1 MELNEIKEI
10 TNPLDKLKNR
20 PIPKKNISTTI
31 YLEPQNINLS
41 SSAKL
46 VKNECKFVDKRKE
59 MKIDRENIMKRL
71 QNVQSTRIVNTI
83 VRVSESSKK
92 INKITMKPSVVDSD
106 SSSSSSSDSD
116 SDNEEQSSPNKP
128 MILREAVELREPV
141 ESKES
146 LESRELK
153 DKQIKPRNQTQS
165 QKMKIT
171 RKKREKLSEAK
182 QTEDIGENNIKGI
195 IVKQDDGTT
204 TELFT
209 PNDLIEGIPK
219 REPITIKTS
228 NYYLNNRKLFIE
240 KLESLFDYYKKN
252 TDFLDSTNAEENQL
266 LLHQRIA
273 REYLNVHTP
282 YRGLLLY
289 FGLGTGKSATAV
301 AIAEGLKSNKRIFLM
316 IPASLETN
324 FINEIKKFGDPI
336 YKKRQHWVFYS
347 TNNQEDN
354 INSLSQ
360 ILGLPRSYVKKNKGV
375 WFMDIRQQ
383 SNYDSL
389 ETHKKTQIDE
399 QLTEMIKAKYHQINY
414 NANNLKQKINDLS
427 RNDTVNPFDNSVVI
441 IDEAHKLISMIV
453 NRVNRM
459 SNKKVQQA
467 QSQAVTIK
475 IYNYLMT
482 ASNCRVVLLTGTPV
496 VNYPNEIAVLF
507 NMLRGAIKTWNI
519 DINNNNKKITR
530 DYLLEL
536 FHKNQLLTYD
546 YVNVSSGKIQ
556 ITRNPYGFVNQYS
569 DDLKAEGGNGNKRN
583 GNKRNGT
590 NGHSF
595 KRRTRKNAKAN
606 ATRKMRGGKGEF
618 EKYRGVYYDET
629 GNITDDEFERNILAV
644 LGKDKIEVFG
654 SPTIHLNK
662 ALPDSLDEFKEK
674 FLNMANVEDPKFKDK
689 QDLIFIKRIL
699 GLSYFYSVPNT
710 DPNLPELIDAD
721 TDLFHIQY
729 CPMSDYQF
737 GVYSEYRKEEV
748 KQQKQ
753 AITNKMKKK
762 EDDVYEVSSTY
773 RVYSRASCNFAFPKP
788 PGRPFPPK
796 KGKQGE
802 NEENQDVEPD
812 EDEIDG
818 EVADLTD
825 LIAEGETAVNP
836 ESYKTQIANA
846 LEYLDTHKDT
856 LFSVGD
862 SNNASDNDS
871 LNVSGLQIY
880 SPKFLKILQNIKNP
894 ENIGLHLLYSQFR
907 TLEGIGIFQH
917 VLEQNGFVQFK
928 LKRNGQGAENQW
940 TIEPLEAGKQ
950 TYILYTGTEEADEK
964 ELLRNIYNGDWEN
977 IPRNL
982 KDELIKK
989 SSNNLYGE
997 IIKVMMITSGAAEGI
1012 NLKNTRFVHLMEP
1025 YWHMV
1030 RLQQVIG
1037 RARRYQSHIG
1047 LPKQYQN
1054 VKVFLYLTSFSKDQI
1069 YKINNTVGEGEL
1081 KATDISK
1088 REPYSLFT
1096 TDQTLFEMSE
1106 IKLKITNE
1114 ILNAI
1119 KSSSLECKVNH
1130 KKGDSYTCYDFGNV
1144 STNEFAFKPTI
1155 DEDILERGE
1164 DKKQGRVAIKLQVKG
1179 TDYYAYKDEKEN
1191 PEMTTYNIYSDSR
1204 LRNVAGKYDKK
1215 SKKIILS

>member
-1 MELNEIKEI
+1 MKSKNTIIKIILICYMEFKEI
-10 TNPLDKLKNR
+10 INPLDKLKNR

-31 YLEPQNINLS
+31 YLEPQNIDLNNIDDKKIVNS
-41 SSAKL
+41 
-46 VKNECKFVDKRKE
+46 ECKFIDKRKE
-59 MKIDRENIMKRL
+59 SKIDRQDILKRIQNQQKRQTLQQNITPVELPNPTVKRSL
-71 QNVQSTRIVNTI
+71 
-83 VRVSESSKK
+83 
-92 INKITMKPSVVDSD
+92 NKITMKPSSIEINESSD
-106 SSSSSSSDSD
+106 SSSDSD
-116 SDNEEQSSPNKP
+116 SSDSDEEEKKEEKQEEKTDFNILEPKNYNTKETKNTNVSKP
-128 MILREAVELREPV
+128 
-141 ESKES
+141 K
-146 LESRELK
+146 
-153 DKQIKPRNQTQS
+153 N
-165 QKMKIT
+165 IT
-171 RKKREKLSEAK
+171 RKKKGIEKNGNK
-182 QTEDIGENNIKGI
+182 DDIIENDTIAEEFDENNIKGVI
-195 IVKQDDGTT
+195 LKRENGKT

-209 PNDLIEGIPK
+209 PTDLIEGIPK
-219 REPITIKTS
+219 REPINIKTS

-240 KLESLFDYYKKN
+240 KLENLFDYYKKN
-252 TDFLDSTNAEENQL
+252 TKVVESSNAEENEL

-336 YKKRQHWVFYS
+336 YKKRQYWVFYS
-347 TNNQEDN
+347 TNNQEEN
-354 INSLSQ
+354 VNFISEILS
-360 ILGLPRSYVKKNKGV
+360 LPRSYIKKNKGA
-375 WFMDIRQQ
+375 WFMDIREE

-389 ETHKKTQIDE
+389 ETNKKSQIDE
-399 QLTEMIKAKYHQINY
+399 QLTEMIKSKYYQINY
-414 NANNLKQKINDLS
+414 NANNLKQKIHDLS
-427 RNDTVNPFDNSVVI
+427 KNNTVNPFDNSVVI

-453 NRVNRM
+453 NRINKM
-459 SNKKVQQA
+459 SNKKVQEQ

-482 ASNCRVVLLTGTPV
+482 ASNCRVVLLTGTPI

-507 NMLRGAIKTWNI
+507 NMLRGSIKTWNI
-519 DINNNNKKITR
+519 DIDNNNKKITR
-530 DYLLEL
+530 DYLLDL
-536 FHKNQLLTYD
+536 FYKNKLLTYD
-546 YVNVSSGKIQ
+546 YVNVTSGKIQ
-556 ITRNPYGFVNQYS
+556 ITRNPFGFVNQYS
-569 DDLKAEGGNGNKRN
+569 GSNDGSKGGSKKRKIKVNVTRKAKNVGVVENGNII
-583 GNKRNGT
+583 
-590 NGHSF
+590 
-595 KRRTRKNAKAN
+595 
-606 ATRKMRGGKGEF
+606 GGKGEF
-618 EKYRGVYYDET
+618 EKYQGVTYDDT
-629 GNITDDEFERNILAV
+629 GNITDSEFERNILAV
-644 LGKDKIEVFG
+644 LAKDNIQVYG
-654 SPTIHLNK
+654 SPVIELNK
-662 ALPDSLDEFKEK
+662 GLPDNLDNFKEK
-674 FLNMANVEDPKFKDK
+674 FLNMSNVEDPKFKDK

-699 GLSYFYSVPNT
+699 GLSYFYSVSNT

-737 GVYSEYRKEEV
+737 SVYSEYRKEEV
-748 KQQKQ
+748 KQQKN
-753 AITNKMKKK
+753 AMTNKMKRK
-762 EDDVYEVSSTY
+762 EDDIYEVSSTY
-773 RVYSRASCNFAFPKP
+773 RVYSRASCNFAFPTP
-788 PGRPFPPK
+788 PGRPFPNK
-796 KGKQGE
+796 KGAKSSEEGE
-802 NEENQDVEPD
+802 VD

-818 EVADLTD
+818 EVANSTD
-825 LIAEGETAVNP
+825 LIAEGDNIVVE
-836 ESYKTQIANA
+836 ESYKARIATA
-846 LEYLDTHKDT
+846 LNYLKRHEETI
-856 LFSVGD
+856 FS
-862 SNNASDNDS
+862 AEKSD
-871 LNVSGLQIY
+871 GLQMY
-880 SPKFLKILQNIKNP
+880 SPKFLRILENIVNP

-907 TLEGIGIFQH
+907 TLEGIGIFQN

-928 LKRNGQGAENQW
+928 LKRGQGNRGNEW
-940 TIEPLEAGKQ
+940 SIEPLSPGKQ
-950 TYILYTGTEEADEK
+950 TYILYTGTEEPDEK

-982 KDELIKK
+982 KDELLKK

-1012 NLKNTRFVHLMEP
+1012 NLRNTRFVHLMEP

-1037 RARRYQSHIG
+1037 RARRFQSHLA
-1047 LPKQYQN
+1047 LPKKYQN
-1054 VKVFLYLTSFSKDQI
+1054 VKVFLYLTSFSEDQI

-1088 REPYSLFT
+1088 REPFSLFT

-1130 KKGDSYTCYDFGNV
+1130 KVGDSYTCYDFGNV

-1191 PEMTTYNIYSDSR
+1191 PDITKYNIYSDTR
-1204 LRNVAGKYDKK
+1204 LKNIAGTYDKLL
-1215 SKKIILS
+1215 KKVVLSH